1 MESGR
6 QKIFQTPRN
15 FANVSCKINIKKFNT
30 LNSVREINFAMSTLN
45 NRIITIRKMYV
56 LVKTTVLLKALLSK
70 LCFVF
75 HKVKHE

>member
-30 LNSVREINFAMSTLN
+30 LNSERD
-45 NRIITIRKMYV
+45 
-56 LVKTTVLLKALLSK
+56 K
-70 LCFVF
+70 LCDVNF
-75 HKVKHE
+75 E

>member
-6 QKIFQTPRN
+6 QKIFQTPRT

-30 LNSVREINFAMSTLN
+30 LNSERDKLYH
-45 NRIITIRKMYV
+45 IITIRKMYV
-56 LVKTTVLLKALLSK
+56 LVKTRVLLKALLSK